1 MGMTEKEER
10 IDNFMKTEVKEIPFN
25 GSTLLGIK
33 DQNGQVWLAIRKTC
47 ADIGLSDG
55 QARRQLANLKND
67 LIFKKAITNLRYPS
81 NGGEQETTC
90 INEKFVTLWLAKIS
104 LTPTMQKKNPEAV
117 QKLLVYQLEAA
128 NVLHKAFY
136 ETDEQKD
143 TFHSKFGLE
152 GRIEGMQVQI
162 NNMENMLCEQ
172 MEKLDSVMENMTL
185 STRQQQ
191 KLYKAA
197 KDRINY
203 LLGGAHSK
211 EYKEKSKSYFINL
224 WNNFKEKYS
233 TGSYKDLN
241 PKYYDEAFDFIAD
254 WEYIEA

>member
-1 MGMTEKEER
+1 
-10 IDNFMKTEVKEIPFN
+10 MKTEVKEIPFN

-55 QARRQLANLKND
+55 QTRRQLANLKDD
-67 LIFKKAITNLRYPS
+67 LIFKKGITNLRYPS

-104 LTPTMQKKNPEAV
+104 LTPAMQKKNPEAV
-117 QKLLVYQLEAA
+117 KKLLEYQLEAA
-128 NVLHKAFY
+128 EVLHKAFY

-143 TFHSKFGLE
+143 AFHSKLGLE

-172 MEKLDSVMENMTL
+172 MEKLDSVMDNMTL

-197 KDRINY
+197 KDRINH

-211 EYKEKSKSYFINL
+211 EYRKNAKSYFINL
-224 WNNFKEKYS
+224 WNGLKSLYEC
-233 TGSYKDLN
+233 GSYKDLN
-241 PKYYDEAFDFIAD
+241 PKYYDEALDYISS
-254 WEYIEA
+254 WEYIED